1 LVYDFKNAVT
11 EDPLFET
18 VSLMGVSASKGK
30 HKFDV
35 DAKFKG
41 VAQK

>member
-1 LVYDFKNAVT
+1 MSEPVYLT
-11 EDPLFET
+11 EDPLFES
-18 VSLMGVSASKGK
+18 VSLMGVSASRGK

-41 VAQK
+41 VTQK